1 MLSGIQVGKKKKA
14 TKGPNSVERG
24 AIGADSTHGCSHRTA
39 PSDSNAAAAA
49 ALREAL
55 MSTSTRIE
63 AANPPLPPEPLH
75 SGLKTAKMVAT
86 SPPLV
91 TSPPLAAY
99 ASAPLF
105 RDHKPEAD
113 MSVDEL
119 VAMEKQQRH
128 EHEREMK
135 NILRLNKK
143 RKIKASVD
151 SDDDDDAQIQSAL
164 QASAFASVAAAA
176 SRQPERVHFEKQ
188 QWRDYQRQTHASS
201 SSPCWWHFESMPAHH
216 KFRVVA
222 LGNHVVL
229 VMAPSHETLAAT
241 VGQHL
246 YLVPQSPVASLS
258 TCHDPEICKE
268 IEQFQASLSQVFPA
282 SDLIYFETVLPS
294 HLSDK
299 TSFVWQTKLEAVA
312 VPRRAASEAPMVF
325 RQALTEQADETH
337 GVHQKL
343 LTITAAQP
351 VHRVVPARYPYFYV
365 QWSSTKV
372 SESTPTGY
380 AQLIESFSFPRD
392 FGLDTI
398 AGMLREDELVRFRR
412 RRCQND
418 ERDRQEILQFLT
430 KWKPHDWTLTLDE
443 DEAGA

>member
-14 TKGPNSVERG
+14 TKGPNSVERSV
-24 AIGADSTHGCSHRTA
+24 IGAGSAHDRSHRAA
-39 PSDSNAAAAA
+39 PSNAAAAA

-63 AANPPLPPEPLH
+63 TTNPTVLQQEPLH
-75 SGLKTAKMVAT
+75 SGSKAERVIAAP
-86 SPPLV
+86 PPLV

-128 EHEREMK
+128 QHEREMK

-143 RKIKASVD
+143 RKIKANVD
-151 SDDDDDAQIQSAL
+151 SDDDDDAQIQTAL

-188 QWRDYQRQTHASS
+188 QRRDKRQTHAT

-246 YLVPQSPVASLS
+246 YLVPQSPVVSLS
-258 TCHDPEICKE
+258 TCHDPEIWKE
-268 IEQFQASLSQVFPA
+268 IEQFQASLSKVFPA
-282 SDLIYFETVLPS
+282 NDLIYFETVLPS

-365 QWSSTKV
+365 QWSSKV

-380 AQLIESFSFPRD
+380 AQLIESSSFPRD

-418 ERDRQEILQFLT
+418 DRDRQVILQFLT
-430 KWKPHDWTLTLDE
+430 KWKPHDWTLTLDAQ
-443 DEAGA
+443 EAGA